1 VEIQGDRRRPKSV
14 LPNLR
19 ETNKEGV
26 MIHIAASNWPL
37 TAGQSARALC
47 NKLVHESRFVPIWDD
62 QEMNAPIEARGNIC
76 GKCRKQPIAGTFV
89 YALLPKERE

>member
-1 VEIQGDRRRPKSV
+1 VEFKHDHSDIQCASDQS
-14 LPNLR
+14 
-19 ETNKEGV
+19 

-89 YALLPKERE
+89 YALLPKDKG

>member
-1 VEIQGDRRRPKSV
+1 
-14 LPNLR
+14 
-19 ETNKEGV
+19 

-37 TAGQSARALC
+37 TAGQVALTLC
-47 NKLVHESRFVPIWDD
+47 RKIVRGASFVPIWDD